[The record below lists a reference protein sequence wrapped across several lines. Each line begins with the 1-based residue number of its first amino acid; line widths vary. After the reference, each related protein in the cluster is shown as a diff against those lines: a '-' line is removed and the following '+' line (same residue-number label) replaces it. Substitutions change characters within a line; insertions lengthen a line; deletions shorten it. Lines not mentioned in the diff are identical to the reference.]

1 MVTDHLPYSAHCAQ
15 GARRAAATQTGPRS
29 QEFTLQP
36 RMDGWMWNVHSR
48 MMHMYV
54 ESSANTKVEK
64 GAAEEVMGVLRRV

>member
-15 GARRAAATQTGPRS
+15 GARVQQQLRQGPGP

-48 MMHMYV
+48 MMHMFV